1 MVFIM
6 TSTQHLNLFLLL
18 NYTIKVK
25 VWGGGGVLFPSR
37 LIIPAVPQ
45 AEDALGLPV
54 LASARVLS

>member
-25 VWGGGGVLFPSR
+25 VWGGGVLFPSR